1 MEAEMVI
8 ETIKMSSKGQ
18 VVIPRGIRDEINA
31 DEGTVFA
38 VIGSKDSVVL
48 KKIAT
53 PSKEELINELGIIA
67 REGAKRAKKL
77 GIKEDDVSDLV
88 HKSRKAK

>member
-1 MEAEMVI
+1 MVV

-18 VVIPRGIRDEINA
+18 VVIPQNIREEIEA

-38 VIGSKDSVVL
+38 VVSSRDTIVL

-53 PSKEELINELGIIA
+53 PSKEALIKELRKIA
-67 REGAKRAKKL
+67 EEGAKRAKKL
-77 GIKEDDVSDLV
+77 GIKESDVPDMV
-88 HKSRKAK
+88 HRIRKNK

>member
-1 MEAEMVI
+1 MVV

-18 VVIPRGIRDEINA
+18 IVIPKGIRKDMHA

-38 VIGSKDSVVL
+38 VIGSEDSVVL
-48 KKIAT
+48 KKITT
-53 PSKEELINELGIIA
+53 PSKEELISELSIIA
-67 REGAKRAKKL
+67 EEGAKRAKKL
-77 GIKEDDVSDLV
+77 GIKESDVSDLV

>member
-1 MEAEMVI
+1 MVV

-18 VVIPRGIRDEINA
+18 VVIPRDVREDIQA

-38 VIGSKDSVVL
+38 VISGKDSVIL

-53 PSKEELINELGIIA
+53 PSKEELIKELHTIA
-67 REGAKRAKKL
+67 KEGKRRLQKK
-77 GIKEDDVSDLV
+77 GIKESDIPSIV
-88 HKSRKAK
+88 KRSRAR

>member
-1 MEAEMVI
+1 MSV

-18 VVIPRGIRDEINA
+18 VVIPKEIREEIRA

-38 VIGSKDSVVL
+38 VISGKGSVIL

-53 PSKEELINELGIIA
+53 PSKEDLIKELRVIA
-67 REGAKRAKKL
+67 KEGKRRLQKK
-77 GIKEDDVSDLV
+77 GIKESDISKIV
-88 HKSRKAK
+88 EKARARWR

>member
-1 MEAEMVI
+1 MNV

-18 VVIPRGIRDEINA
+18 IVIPRDIREEIHA

-38 VIGSKDSVVL
+38 VVRSKDSVVL
-48 KKIAT
+48 KKIST
-53 PSKEELINELGIIA
+53 PSKEELIRELGVIA
-67 REGAKRAKKL
+67 KEGAKRAAKL
-77 GIKEDDVSDLV
+77 GIKESDVPNLI

>member
-1 MEAEMVI
+1 MIV

-18 VVIPRGIRDEINA
+18 VVIPKDIREKICA

-38 VIGSKDSVVL
+38 VVGSKDSVVL

-53 PSKEELINELGIIA
+53 PSKEELIRELEVIGK
-67 REGAKRAKKL
+67 EGAKRAKRL
-77 GIKEDDVSDLV
+77 GIKESDVPDLI